1 VELDSLD
8 LRIIEELSKNARV
21 KLSELSRKLAVPR
34 TTISSRIEKMVK
46 MGVIKSFTT
55 MLDYSTLGYKF
66 LAFVMIKVRRG
77 TGKLTDQVS
86 ITKKIV
92 EDINRS
98 NSKLRII
105 ESHIVTGEYD
115 VLLKVIAKDWSELT
129 KFLIEYLTKLSEI
142 EHTNTM
148 LVLTTV
154 HEGMVL

>member
-1 VELDSLD
+1 MELDSLD